1 MSQMSPVTAEMMAE
15 QHLKGS
21 LVLRKAKRMFMN
33 INQKEDGTNTLALSF
48 FRRTL
53 QKVMEK
59 DTGIQRA
66 ARPDRTPV
74 PGALP
79 RCYTRL
85 SPPAGLGEV

>member
-1 MSQMSPVTAEMMAE
+1 MLQMSPVTTEMMAE

-21 LVLRKAKRMFMN
+21 LVLREAKRTFMN
-33 INQKEDGTNTLALSF
+33 INQKEDGTNTLALS

-66 ARPDRTPV
+66 ARPDPTPG

-85 SPPAGLGEV
+85 SPPAGLGEA

>member
-1 MSQMSPVTAEMMAE
+1 MLQMSPVTTEMMAE

-21 LVLRKAKRMFMN
+21 LVLREAKRTFMN
-33 INQKEDGTNTLALSF
+33 INQKEDGTNTLALS

-66 ARPDRTPV
+66 ARPDPTPG
-74 PGALP
+74 PGTLP

-85 SPPAGLGEV
+85 SPPAGLGEA